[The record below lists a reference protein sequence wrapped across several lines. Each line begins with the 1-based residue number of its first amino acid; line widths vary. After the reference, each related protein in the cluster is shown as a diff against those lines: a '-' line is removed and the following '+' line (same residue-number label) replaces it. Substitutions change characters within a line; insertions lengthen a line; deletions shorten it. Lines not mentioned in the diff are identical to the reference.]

1 MYNTAQTIKQKIT
14 AKVAV
19 ILLFLVGIVLMY
31 GYVDK
36 YLQPLNK
43 EVIDLALNESI
54 ELSETV
60 VKNIK
65 QSVHKK
71 DFFNPAVF
79 QKETT
84 EKIALNLQIL
94 QNLDIQNAYI
104 VIDVNGKYYFLP
116 YKKADKQSRFL
127 KYFEKKNYAALASV
141 YKSGQAKMVYPDDE
155 TMGLSYLKP
164 INIDNRTVA
173 VLVLKYNG
181 NSIKAVEALQS
192 KLNFIVVG
200 LLLFAF
206 LFFIGLLIQT
216 YRALFLQE
224 KIYRDEL
231 TNLYNRYYLKTLEA
245 SLDLSNYYILMIDI
259 DLFKRINDSYGHD
272 AGDFVLKEFAALL
285 SKYMR
290 KRDFLIRYGGE
301 EFLAVV
307 KKGSV
312 DVAMYANSMRKLIE
326 NNKFIFDDRYIP
338 VSISVGI
345 YLNETNRNS
354 LSLSVRQADIAL
366 YEAKKTGRNKVV
378 IASHELKG
386 DVNAEQ
392 VREAMENNLLFC
404 EYHSIVDI
412 KTNKISHY
420 EALVRIKDK
429 GVTIYPDSFLPA
441 IENTFLYTQITK
453 KIFLLN
459 IQTLDT
465 YKDIHVSVNFSPEDL
480 LDDGVLELLIV
491 HKRYAPR
498 ILIEILETQNVSYN
512 LLNESLKKLRQI
524 GYKICIDDFG
534 SGYSNFVHLL
544 RMEVDYLK
552 LDANLIKDIADNKI
566 NYTIVESIA
575 LLCKKSNIK
584 TIAEYVESKAILKK
598 LKELH
603 IDYAQGFY
611 FANPKVLEMYDVQKD
626 LRRKA

>member
-1 MYNTAQTIKQKIT
+1 MYNTAKTIKRKIT

-19 ILLFLVGIVLMY
+19 ILLFLVGTVLMY
-31 GYVDK
+31 SYIDK

-43 EVIDLALNESI
+43 DIVELALNDSI
-54 ELSETV
+54 ELSEKV
-60 VKNIK
+60 VKNIAANIDEK
-65 QSVHKK
+65 SFK
-71 DFFNPAVF
+71 DSAIF
-79 QKETT
+79 QKDISNE
-84 EKIALNLQIL
+84 IAANLRL
-94 QNLDIQNAYI
+94 LHTQNLQNAYL
-104 VIDVNGKYYFLP
+104 VIRYNNQYYAL
-116 YKKADKQSRFL
+116 YSQS
-127 KYFEKKNYAALASV
+127 EKKTNYFVKYNQQKNIAALADV
-141 YKSGQAKMVYPDDE
+141 YKHAQATMVYPSDE
-155 TMGLSYLKP
+155 TIGLSYFKP
-164 INIDNRTVA
+164 IVMDSQTVA
-173 VLVLKYNG
+173 ILVLEYHG
-181 NSIKAVEALQS
+181 NSIKSIEALKS
-192 KLNFIVVG
+192 KMNFIMLG
-200 LLLFAF
+200 LLVFAF

-216 YRALFLQE
+216 YRAVFLKE

-231 TNLYNRYYLKTLEA
+231 TNLYNRHYLKTLEDG
-245 SLDLSNYYILMIDI
+245 LDLSNYYVLMIDI

-272 AGDFVLKEFAALL
+272 AGDFVLKEFSAVL

-301 EFLAVV
+301 EFLAVI
-307 KKGSV
+307 KKGGV
-312 DVAMYANSMRKLIE
+312 DVEMYANTMRKLIE

-338 VSISVGI
+338 VSISIGI
-345 YLNETNRNS
+345 YLNDNNRKS
-354 LSLSVRQADIAL
+354 LGLSVRQADIAL

-386 DVNAEQ
+386 DVNADQ
-392 VREAMENNLLFC
+392 VRDAMENNLLFC

-429 GVTIYPDSFLPA
+429 GVTIYPDSFLPS

-465 YKDIHVSVNFSPEDL
+465 YKDIHVSINFAPEDL

-524 GYKICIDDFG
+524 GYSICIDDFG
-534 SGYSNFVHLL
+534 SGYSNFIHLL
-544 RMEVDYLK
+544 KMDVDYLK
-552 LDANLIKDIADNKI
+552 LDANLIKDIADNRI
-566 NYTIVESIA
+566 NYIIVESIA
-575 LLCKKSNIK
+575 LMCRKSNIK
-584 TIAEYVESKAILKK
+584 IIAEYVENNAILNK
-598 LKELH
+598 LKELN

-611 FANPKVLEMYDVQKD
+611 FANPKVIEMYDVKKD
-626 LRRKA
+626 LRRRA